1 LYQQQKRSRKS
12 CFEPILV
19 GNIQDKSISFITK
32 TFINP
37 NQHIFL
43 LKMAHE
49 KPNMNIVFVGHV
61 DHGKSTSV
69 GRLMFDAGIIP
80 EQEMKKLK
88 EEAVK
93 NGKVG
98 FEFAYVMDK
107 VKEERER
114 GVTIDLAYQ
123 KVITNKRQVTIIDA
137 PGHKDFVKNMITGAS
152 QADAAFLT
160 VAAKEGVQPQTK
172 EHLWLLRTMG
182 VTQVCVNVNKMDTV
196 DYKEDAFNKVKTE
209 LGELLT
215 VVGINPETVTF
226 IASSAL
232 MGDNVVKKSENMSW
246 YKGPTILEQFDLFDE
261 PKKPTDLPMRM
272 PLQDV
277 YEITGIGT
285 VPVGKI
291 ETGIM
296 KIGQKVIILPG
307 RSGKGIDGEVRSIE
321 MHHEQMQE
329 APCGDNVG
337 ISIKG
342 IGKKDVARGDVV
354 CEASKPATIA
364 EEFTA
369 QIAVINHPTVI
380 AKGYTPVFHVH
391 TAQVPC
397 QITEIVSKMDP
408 KTGQVA
414 EENPDFIKNGD
425 VAIVK
430 IKPMGNLVIEK
441 QSDNPNMS
449 RFAIR
454 DAGATV
460 AAGVC
465 TDLKAKAI

>member
-1 LYQQQKRSRKS
+1 
-12 CFEPILV
+12 
-19 GNIQDKSISFITK
+19 
-32 TFINP
+32 
-37 NQHIFL
+37 
-43 LKMAHE
+43 MAQI
-49 KPNMNIVFVGHV
+49 KPTMNVVFVGHV
-61 DHGKSTSV
+61 DHGKSTCV
-69 GRLMFDAGIIP
+69 GRLMYDSGVIP

-88 EEAVK
+88 EEAVRQ
-93 NGKVG
+93 GKVG
-98 FEFAYVMDK
+98 FEFAYVMDR

-114 GVTIDLAYQ
+114 GVTIDLSYQ
-123 KVITNKRQVTIIDA
+123 KLITPKRQITIIDA

-152 QADAAFLT
+152 QSDAAFLT
-160 VAAKEGVQPQTK
+160 IAAKEGVQPQTK

-182 VTQVCVNVNKMDTV
+182 VQQIAVSINKMDTV
-196 DYKEDAFNKVKTE
+196 DYKEDAFNKTKADVSA
-209 LGELLT
+209 LLKA
-215 VVGINPETVTF
+215 VGINPEKTVF
-226 IASSAL
+226 LPVSGL
-232 MGDNVVKKSENMSW
+232 MGDNIFKKSDKMPW
-246 YKGPTILEQFDLFDE
+246 YKGPTLFEQLDLFDE

-272 PLQDV
+272 PIQDV

-296 KIGQKVIILPG
+296 KIGQKVKILPG
-307 RSGKGIDGEVRSIE
+307 RSGRGMDGEIKTIE
-321 MHHEQMQE
+321 MHHEQFQE
-329 APCGDNVG
+329 APAGFNVG
-337 ISIKG
+337 VNIRG
-342 IGKKDVARGDVV
+342 VGKKDIARGDVI
-354 CEASKPATIA
+354 CDAAKPATMV

-397 QITEIVSKMDP
+397 QFTEIVHKIDP
-408 KTGQVA
+408 TSGQPMPGKV
-414 EENPDFIKNGD
+414 DFIKNGD

-430 IKPMGNLVIEK
+430 LKPMGNLVLEK
-441 QSDNPNMS
+441 SSVNPHMA

-465 TDLKAKAI
+465 MEIVEKKFA